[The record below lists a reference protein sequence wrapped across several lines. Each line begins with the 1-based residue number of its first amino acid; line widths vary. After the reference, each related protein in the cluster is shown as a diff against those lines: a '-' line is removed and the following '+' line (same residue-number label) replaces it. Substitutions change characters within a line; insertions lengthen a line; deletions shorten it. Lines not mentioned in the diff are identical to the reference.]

1 MLRKIVAPALVIA
14 VVYCASAVAGA
25 VTVQDAAPPTLPF
38 QYLGK
43 WTQNGRT
50 TVFLV
55 RDHYPYAARLGQDL
69 DLEYHVDTIE
79 QNYIVLMYKPLGTR
93 QVLVF
98 STEALPFIPA
108 EAPASA
114 RPEFV
119 ALTFSAPNHVPVEQD
134 FLVGVGM
141 QTSPGLSAS
150 ATVELSYDA
159 ALLHP
164 VEGTSSGGR
173 MSVRV
178 KASGDEGGENKPAVV
193 RFHVLTVNPQFT
205 RIEIN
210 AQARDADGRAIDI
223 RAPDSHA
230 LRITP

>member
-1 MLRKIVAPALVIA
+1 MLKKIVATASVIA
-14 VVYCASAVAGA
+14 VVYCASAVADA
-25 VTVQDAAPPTLPF
+25 VTARDAAPPTLPF
-38 QYLGK
+38 KYLGK
-43 WTQNGRT
+43 WTRDGRT
-50 TVFLV
+50 TVLLE

-69 DLEYHVDTIE
+69 DHEYRVDAIE
-79 QNYIVLMYKPLGTR
+79 ANHIVLTYMPLGTR
-93 QVLVF
+93 HVLVF
-98 STEALPFIPA
+98 STEPLPFIPA
-108 EAPASA
+108 ETPASA

-141 QTSPGLSAS
+141 QASPGLSAS

-164 VEGTSSGGR
+164 VEGASSGGR

-205 RIEIN
+205 KIEIN

-223 RAPDSHA
+223 RAPDSHT